1 VLNMREECFV
11 TGGTGYIGQHLLAQ
25 LTAKGHPVSVL
36 MRRPETLPALQR
48 LVNQHGGDG
57 RLLSAVAG
65 DLAKPELGLAA
76 GALLQ
81 VQQAKVMFHLGAH
94 FAWGLSLE
102 QARAVTVNGAV
113 RVAELAAKQGSRL
126 LMLSGFMLENH
137 AHLQRVGVDLAQP
150 QRTDWPAVYRRV
162 GGYEG
167 SKLEAH
173 FKVLACMQ
181 ALGGELT
188 VVHPATV
195 CGHSQSGHILPA
207 QPLAELIGNL
217 ASGKLRAIPGT
228 PAHWLPLV
236 TVDFLVGLMIAA
248 AFDPS
253 QVGQQILALDERT
266 PNLPGMLAVLAEP
279 LNRKVPRRFMPISVL
294 RWLLKIPGLPKLLS
308 TSPESLDFIQTTRFD
323 TAATKALALKHQL
336 LWPDI
341 NQAMQATVAYAERT
355 RTRR

>member
-1 VLNMREECFV
+1 MREECFV

-25 LTAKGHPVSVL
+25 LTAKGYPVSVL
-36 MRRPETLPALQR
+36 MRKPDALPALQQ
-48 LVNQHGGDG
+48 LVTQHGGDG

-65 DLAKPELGLAA
+65 DLAKPGLGLAA
-76 GALLQ
+76 EALLQ
-81 VQQAKVMFHLGAH
+81 VQRAKLVFHLGAH

-102 QARAVTVNGAV
+102 EARAVTVNGAV

-137 AHLQRVGVDLAQP
+137 AHLQRVGVDLEQP

-173 FKVLACMQ
+173 FKVLECMQ
-181 ALGGELT
+181 TLAGELT
-188 VVHPATV
+188 IVHPATV

-217 ASGKLRAIPGT
+217 ASGKLSAIPGT
-228 PAHWLPLV
+228 AEHWLPLV
-236 TVDFLVGLMIAA
+236 TVDFLVALMIAA

-266 PNLPGMLAVLAEP
+266 PNLPGMFTLLAEP
-279 LNRKVPRRFMPISVL
+279 LNRKAPQRFVPIGVL

-308 TSPESLDFIQTTRFD
+308 ASPESLDFIQTTRFD

-336 LWPDI
+336 AWPDI
-341 NQAMQATVAYAERT
+341 NQAMRATVAYTEQVRARA
-355 RTRR
+355 